1 MILDCVRSVFGAAI
15 SGKQRDIINC
25 YVECYVCVV
34 IVVRYIQLSY
44 DDMNV

>member
-1 MILDCVRSVFGAAI
+1 MILDYVRSVFGAAI

-34 IVVRYIQLSY
+34 ISRSVCSAFI
-44 DDMNV
+44 